1 MAQIIDFNGLL
12 KDLFQ
17 ENVPI
22 GENEPEI
29 WKEESATL
37 DTIPLQACNLY
48 EFMRKIVMEH
58 FGMGRD
64 YAFRDREGNPL
75 KSWFTVSEAIEAAK
89 SQGYELTITEARA
102 YLDKL
107 IKPGYIETDNY
118 KYRRCAFWDKD
129 MEKYLLKGAIEI

>member
-29 WKEESATL
+29 WKKEAATL

-58 FGMGRD
+58 FGMGYD
-64 YAFRDREGNPL
+64 CAFSDREGTPL

-89 SQGYELTITEARA
+89 SQGYKLTVAEART

-107 IKPGYIETDNY
+107 MARRYVETDNHR
-118 KYRRCAFWDKD
+118 YRRCAFWDKG
-129 MEKYLLKGAIEI
+129 MENYLLKVSD